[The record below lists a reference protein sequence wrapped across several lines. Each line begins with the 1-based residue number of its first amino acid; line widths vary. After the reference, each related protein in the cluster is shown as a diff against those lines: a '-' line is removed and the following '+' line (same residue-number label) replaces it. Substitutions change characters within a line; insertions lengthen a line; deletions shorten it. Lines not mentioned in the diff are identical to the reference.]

1 MIPFHHIPLIFHPV
15 TDSPSPFTH
24 RLPSRP
30 IPRNEIASIL
40 NSLFHRWQEP
50 FPRYRIHSSR
60 RCLYIVWIGL
70 DRETFDQTEKIG
82 RSTSKCSPF
91 SCSWGGSGMLMKT
104 SLWETNSIWV
114 GIELLLTRT
123 IQSTTSFVHFFF
135 LSPYNSLYFYLLLST
150 LLPTSPLSLSLYSS
164 SSTTLD
170 SSIQPLFIPRFS
182 LPLFRCVL
190 LYFVY
195 LFTFGRL

>member
-123 IQSTTSFVHFFF
+123 TNRQF
-135 LSPYNSLYFYLLLST
+135 LSFTFSFSLRTIRYTSTFYYRHYY
-150 LLPTSPLSLSLYSS
+150 LPLHSLSLSPLH
-164 SSTTLD
+164 LRPL
-170 SSIQPLFIPRFS
+170 SIHLSNLCSFS
-182 LPLFRCVL
+182 VLPLFRCVL